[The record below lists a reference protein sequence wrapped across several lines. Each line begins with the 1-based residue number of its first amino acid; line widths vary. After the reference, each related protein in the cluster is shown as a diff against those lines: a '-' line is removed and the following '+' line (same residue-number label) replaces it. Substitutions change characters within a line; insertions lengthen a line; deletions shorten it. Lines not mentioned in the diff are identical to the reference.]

1 MELAHANPWA
11 GHLGAEKTV
20 QRIIRRFYWP
30 GIFREVQDFCGSCP
44 ECQKVRPKGVPKAPL
59 VPLPVVGVPFARVA
73 MDIVGPL
80 DKSKTGHQYILVL
93 LDYATRYPEAIPL
106 RNVHAST
113 LAAELVKIFARVGLP
128 EQILTDQ
135 GTNFTSRLMNE
146 LCKLLRIERLKTAI
160 YHPQTDGLVE
170 RFNRTLKEMLRKFV
184 GQEPRDWDAL
194 LPALLF
200 AIREVPQSST
210 GFSPFELLFGRHPR
224 GILDIIRENWE
235 EQGTRVQGS
244 VQYVLNLR
252 EKLHRL
258 GEFAKENLE
267 QAQAKQARYYNQGA
281 QLRVFDPGQR
291 VLVLLPTPGS
301 KLLAK
306 WQGPFEILRRVGDVD
321 YEVKVSGRKNDT
333 RIYHIN
339 LLKAWKQREAFW
351 INPVPPDPELGP
363 GDLDGATP
371 PQAFPTGTD
380 LTEAQRNDLEEL
392 LRTFGDVLT
401 AEPGQTTLIHHHI
414 ETEPRK
420 TVCERVRPVP
430 RRMWETVRGEVQK
443 MLQWGVVEES
453 FSEWR
458 SPIVLVPK
466 PDGSLRFCI
475 DFRKVNAQSRF
486 DAYPMPRVDEL
497 LDRLGGARYLSTLDL
512 TRGYWQIPLT
522 PASREKTAF
531 STPFGLYHFTRMPF
545 GLHGAAA
552 TFQRLM
558 DRVLRE
564 QGRWAAAYIDDIV
577 VYSQTWGE
585 HLQHVGAVL
594 QALREA
600 GLTANPR
607 KCRFGEKETPPRRG
621 LGRSSR
627 RVKER
632 KNTRWCTS
640 VASSSHGSV
649 ATRPLRRRPLR

>member
-1 MELAHANPWA
+1 MIGDPRPGPQEGEAEGPRILELVDGDFIQEQREDPSLRHAWSAARDPQDEDAPQADRPTSPYFEVRHDRLYRVDGGQGGDSGVEQLLVPKRYRQRLMELAHANPWA

-80 DKSKTGHQYILVL
+80 DKSKTGHQYILLL
-93 LDYATRYPEAIPL
+93 LDYATRYLEAIPL

-146 LCKLLRIERLKTAI
+146 L
-160 YHPQTDGLVE
+160 
-170 RFNRTLKEMLRKFV
+170 
-184 GQEPRDWDAL
+184 
-194 LPALLF
+194 
-200 AIREVPQSST
+200 S
-210 GFSPFELLFGRHPR
+210 
-224 GILDIIRENWE
+224 
-235 EQGTRVQGS
+235 
-244 VQYVLNLR
+244 
-252 EKLHRL
+252 
-258 GEFAKENLE
+258 
-267 QAQAKQARYYNQGA
+267 
-281 QLRVFDPGQR
+281 
-291 VLVLLPTPGS
+291 
-301 KLLAK
+301 
-306 WQGPFEILRRVGDVD
+306 
-321 YEVKVSGRKNDT
+321 
-333 RIYHIN
+333 
-339 LLKAWKQREAFW
+339 WKQREAFW

-522 PASREKTAF
+522 PTSREKTAF